1 MLALK
6 GASAQEELDADR
18 AAVRR
23 LGVVAEAV
31 ETYGAERVIDPATT
45 VVRVTLGARRLAATA
60 ACGDKRRPSGRRRRR
75 PR

>member
-18 AAVRR
+18 ASLRR
-23 LGVVAEAV
+23 LGAVSDAV
-31 ETYGAERVIDPATT
+31 ETMALTLISPATI
-45 VVRVTLGARRLAATA
+45 VVRVTLGAKPARRERAAKA
-60 ACGDKRRPSGRRRRR
+60 PAKRSGRRR